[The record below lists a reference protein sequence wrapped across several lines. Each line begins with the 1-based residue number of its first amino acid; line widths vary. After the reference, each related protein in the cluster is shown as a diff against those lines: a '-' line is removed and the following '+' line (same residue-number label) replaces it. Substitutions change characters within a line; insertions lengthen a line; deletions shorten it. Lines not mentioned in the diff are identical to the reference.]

1 MEKGD
6 REASAGPAE
15 VSGRSS
21 PGTTFLNPTKEVTA
35 MPVWAWVLL
44 IILLVLLVTGGVG
57 YRRR

>member
-1 MEKGD
+1 M
-6 REASAGPAE
+6 
-15 VSGRSS
+15 SGRSG